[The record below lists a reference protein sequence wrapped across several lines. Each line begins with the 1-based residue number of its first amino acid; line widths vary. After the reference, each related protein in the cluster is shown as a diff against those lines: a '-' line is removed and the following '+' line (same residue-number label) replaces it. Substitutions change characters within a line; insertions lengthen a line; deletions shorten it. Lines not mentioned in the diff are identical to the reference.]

1 MEPVSYLWGGSSA
14 LLMGFAKTA
23 VPGAAIL
30 AVMLMAVAFPPQ
42 DAKLSVGA
50 LLPVLLVGD
59 VFAVAWYRRH
69 ARWDRLLR
77 LLPYVAA
84 GMVPGA
90 IVLHLATGAQLRPLL
105 GVLVLCLLALEV
117 CRRKFGWERLSGRWW
132 FVAVMGVL
140 AGFGTTVGNA
150 AGPVMSIYLVSQGVL
165 KQEFVGTAAW
175 FFLIVNLTKLPI
187 YAGLGGMITPVTLH
201 FDLLVAPLAALGAF
215 FGVYVLSRIPQ
226 KLFDVLA
233 LALAGAAAVHLLGLW

>member
-42 DAKLSVGA
+42 DAQLSVGA

-59 VFAVAWYRRH
+59 VLAVAWYRRH
-69 ARWDRLLR
+69 ARWDRLLK

-90 IVLHLATGAQLRPLL
+90 IVLYLATGGQLRLLL
-105 GVLVLCLLALEV
+105 GVLVLVLLALEV

-150 AGPVMSIYLVSQGVL
+150 AGPVMSIYLISQGVL
-165 KQEFVGTAAW
+165 KEEFVGTAAW

-187 YAGLGGMITPVTLH
+187 YVASGGMITPVTLH
-201 FDLLVAPLAALGAF
+201 FDLWVAPLAALGAF

-226 KLFDVLA
+226 KLFDLLA

>member
-14 LLMGFAKTA
+14 LSMGFAKTA

-42 DAKLSVGA
+42 DTKLSVGA

-90 IVLHLATGAQLRPLL
+90 IVLYLATGGQLRPLL
-105 GVLVLCLLALEV
+105 GVLVLFLLVLEV

-150 AGPVMSIYLVSQGVL
+150 AGPVMSIYLISQGVL
-165 KQEFVGTAAW
+165 KEEFIGTAAW

-187 YAGLGGMITPVTLH
+187 YVGGGMITPVTLH
-201 FDLLVAPLAALGAF
+201 FDLWIAPLAALGAF
-215 FGVYVLSRIPQ
+215 FGVYVLGRIPQ
-226 KLFDVLA
+226 KLFDLLA

>member
-1 MEPVSYLWGGSSA
+1 
-14 LLMGFAKTA
+14 MGFAKTA

-30 AVMLMAVAFPPQ
+30 AVTSMAMAFPLQ

-77 LLPYVAA
+77 LLPYVAV

-90 IVLHLATGAQLRPLL
+90 IVLYLTTGGQLRPVL
-105 GVLVLCLLALEV
+105 GVLVLFLLALEV
-117 CRRKFGWERLSGRWW
+117 CRRKFGWQRLAGQWW
-132 FVAVMGVL
+132 FVAAMGLL

-150 AGPVMSIYLVSQGVL
+150 AGPVMSIYLISQGVL
-165 KQEFVGTAAW
+165 KEEFIGTAAW

-187 YAGLGGMITPVTLH
+187 YAGLGGVITSATLY
-201 FDLLVAPLAALGAF
+201 FDLWIAPLTVLGALL
-215 FGVYVLSRIPQ
+215 GVFVLRRIPQ
-226 KLFDVLA
+226 QLFDVLA
-233 LALAGAAAVHLLGLW
+233 LALAGLAAVRLIGLW